1 MSLGIHSKVVRATHE
16 SFANN
21 ILQFQIPQFQEN
33 MKPLTPKIT
42 MFSNLF
48 QRITKP
54 YRFLLLSLITI
65 VLCITL
71 PFIPK
76 AISQNTCNLTELN
89 KFQDKNNNRSLEILT
104 TCRNSLDDSPEKAE
118 VLRRLALIAYD
129 RVDSNAG
136 IQSGTRAERIQGI
149 ESLLQESLDLGKK
162 LNNPKLVSNANYS
175 LAQLKIRELDR
186 LGRMPIETDQSPQVN
201 LQNALDLQTQIAAT
215 LQKFRDSEGIQ
226 AIPTS
231 PNPATLEPLDNLE
244 QLQPKLYQ
252 ARLLIDY
259 LPKLY
264 SLVSKQNK
272 AIVTAQITQANDI
285 RNLIQEGVPLA
296 KNESKNEPNP
306 AEAEVKKLEQTM
318 IAWTQDLV
326 NLLQTIPQNLQ
337 ISQSSNADSLAL
349 NIYHATTLRRFK
361 PIAEGIHQHE
371 TDRQALQESLYLKTR
386 SQTQQP
392 SNKLNQPT
400 QKSLTK
406 PTYQSLFPI
415 ALQTEV
421 QKFYS
426 SANSDAANL
435 LIQTIDSLRK
445 AQLNKPEESLKAR
458 LKRNEIQA
466 INALSSLYEDAG
478 QSDVAASLINEQA
491 LLNAD
496 TLNSP
501 EISGLL
507 YGRAARIK
515 LQQVRNQLKQSANQ
529 PANSNQ
535 TQQASRAALGL
546 SETAIKRIELVRG
559 ELVSLSTD
567 LQYNYR
573 DSVEPIYRDNI
584 ELQLLQPNPDLKTIL
599 ERVESLKIAEIH
611 NYFREP
617 CIETKVE
624 LDQFITQKLSS
635 FDKGNANS
643 IALIYTILQNDRLEI
658 ITKLPNQSGLHR
670 YQSIVNR
677 NQLNTT
683 ARNLKIHLQ
692 NNTIASANIEAA
704 QIYQWIFNAKN
715 TRTQTALAASLPE
728 NTTLVM
734 VLDGSLREIPM
745 NALYDSQRQEYLIDR
760 YAIAISPGLKLFEPQ
775 TIQRPSIL
783 FSGQTQFPQGFQT
796 LPDSQDELDRL
807 TALLPPQKV
816 LIDTNADRYQPLTLD
831 NFRQLVAREPFN
843 IVHLSTHA
851 SFSSQQ
857 ENTFIAM
864 GNGRI
869 TTDQFSEVLRQRTRT
884 RSEAIELLIL
894 SACETVAG
902 DDRAALGLAGMAIR
916 SGARSTL
923 ASLWSINASV
933 TTDVIIDFYE
943 GLFKDNLSKAN
954 ALRNAQLKLK
964 KQGASLSEW
973 SPYVIV
979 GNWL

>member
-1 MSLGIHSKVVRATHE
+1 
-16 SFANN
+16 
-21 ILQFQIPQFQEN
+21 
-33 MKPLTPKIT
+33 
-42 MFSNLF
+42 MFSKLF
-48 QRITKP
+48 QRIPKAD
-54 YRFLLLSLITI
+54 RFLLLSLITI

-71 PFIPK
+71 PFIPT
-76 AISQNTCNLTELN
+76 AISQPTCNLTELN
-89 KFQDKNNNRSLEILT
+89 KFQDKNNNRSFEILT
-104 TCRNSLDDSPEKAE
+104 TCRNTLPDSPEKAE
-118 VLRRLALIAYD
+118 VLRRLAFIAYD
-129 RVDSNAG
+129 RVDSKAV
-136 IQSGTRAERIQGI
+136 IQSGTRVERIQAI
-149 ESLLQESLDLGKK
+149 ESLLKESLELGKK
-162 LNNPKLVSNANYS
+162 LNDPKLIRDAHYS
-175 LAQLKIRELDR
+175 LAQLKTRELNRLDR
-186 LGRMPIETDQSPQVN
+186 TPTETDSSLQMN
-201 LQNALDLQTQIAAT
+201 LQKALDLQAQITAT
-215 LQKFRDSEGIQ
+215 LQEFRDSERTPGIQ
-226 AIPTS
+226 SLS
-231 PNPATLEPLDNLE
+231 PSPAKPSLENADAQIE

-264 SLVSKQNK
+264 TLVSTQNN
-272 AIVTAQITQANDI
+272 AIVDDQINQAQDI
-285 RNLIQEGVPLA
+285 KDLLRQGRPLPKIQ
-296 KNESKNEPNP
+296 PNP
-306 AEAEVKKLEQTM
+306 AEAEVKKLEKTM
-318 IAWTQDLV
+318 IDWTQDLV
-326 NLLQTIPQNLQ
+326 NLLQTLPTDLQ
-337 ISQSSNADSLAL
+337 RTQSSTSSAESLAL
-349 NIYHATTLRRFK
+349 NIYHATTLRRLK

-371 TDRQALQESLYLKTR
+371 TDRQALQDRFYRATLK
-386 SQTQQP
+386 QTQQP
-392 SNKLNQPT
+392 SSN
-400 QKSLTK
+400 K

-415 ALQTEV
+415 ALQT
-421 QKFYS
+421 QIQTLYS
-426 SANSDAANL
+426 NANSDAANL
-435 LIQTIDSLRK
+435 LIQTIDRLRK
-445 AQLNKPEESLKAR
+445 AQLNQPEESIKSR
-458 LKRNEIQA
+458 LKRNEVQA

-478 QSDVAASLINEQA
+478 QSEVAASLINEQA
-491 LLNAD
+491 LLSAD

-529 PANSNQ
+529 SANSTQ
-535 TQQASRAALGL
+535 TQQASRDALGL

-635 FDKGNANS
+635 LDAKGNANS

-658 ITKLPNQSGLHR
+658 ITKLPNQTGLRH
-670 YQSIVNR
+670 YQSSVQRSEINKIVRELKVDLQKNWT
-677 NQLNTT
+677 NDVNT
-683 ARNLKIHLQ
+683 K
-692 NNTIASANIEAA
+692 SA
-704 QIYQWIFNAKN
+704 QIHQWIFNAKD
-715 TRTQTALAASLPE
+715 TQTQAPLIDSLPE

-745 NALYDSQRQEYLIDR
+745 AALYDAGRQQYLIDR

-775 TIQRPSIL
+775 TIQKPSIL
-783 FSGQTQFPQGFQT
+783 FSGQTQFSNNLQA
-796 LPDSQDELDRL
+796 LPDSETELQQL
-807 TALLPPQKV
+807 TEILPPQKV
-816 LIDTNADRYQPLTLD
+816 LIDTNADRYQPPTLD
-831 NFRQLVAREPFN
+831 NFRDLVARNPFN

-857 ENTFIAM
+857 ENTFIVM
-864 GNGRI
+864 GDRNV
-869 TTDQFSEVLRQRTRT
+869 TTDQFSEVLRQRTRN

-894 SACETVAG
+894 SACQTVSG
-902 DDRAALGLAGMAIR
+902 DDRAALGLAGIAIR

-923 ASLWSINASV
+923 ASLWSINATV
-933 TTDVIIDFYE
+933 TAEVINDFYQ
-943 GLFKDNLSKAN
+943 GILKDNISKAN

-964 KQGASLSEW
+964 KNGADLPKW
-973 SPYVIV
+973 APYVIV

>member
-1 MSLGIHSKVVRATHE
+1 
-16 SFANN
+16 
-21 ILQFQIPQFQEN
+21 
-33 MKPLTPKIT
+33 
-42 MFSNLF
+42 MFSNFF

-71 PFIPK
+71 PLIPQT
-76 AISQNTCNLTELN
+76 ISQTTCDLTALN
-89 KFQDKNNNRSLEILT
+89 KFQDKNNNRSFEILT
-104 TCRNSLDDSPEKAE
+104 TCRNTLPDSPEKAE
-118 VLRRLALIAYD
+118 VLRSLALIAYD
-129 RVDSNAG
+129 RVDSNAAL
-136 IQSGTRAERIQGI
+136 QSGTRVERIKAI

-162 LNNPKLVSNANYS
+162 LNNPKLISNANYS

-186 LGRMPIETDQSPQVN
+186 LGRNPLETDQGSLMS
-201 LQNALDLQTQIAAT
+201 LQKTLDLQTEIAAT
-215 LQKFRDSEGIQ
+215 LQQFRDSENIQ
-226 AIPTS
+226 GSLES
-231 PNPATLEPLDNLE
+231 PSQLE
-244 QLQPKLYQ
+244 QLQPQLYQ

-264 SLVSKQNK
+264 TLVSTQNK
-272 AIVTAQITQANDI
+272 EIVKSQITQAKDI
-285 RNLIQEGVPLA
+285 ENLTQQGFSAP
-296 KNESKNEPNP
+296 KNAPNP
-306 AEAEVKKLEQTM
+306 TEIEVKKLEQTM
-318 IAWTQDLV
+318 IDWTQDLI
-326 NLLQTIPQNLQ
+326 NLLQAIPPKLQANLPANSPANLPE
-337 ISQSSNADSLAL
+337 SQSSASEADSLAL
-349 NIYHATTLRRFK
+349 NIYHATTLRRLK
-361 PIAEGIHQHE
+361 PIAEGIHQYE
-371 TDRQALQESLYLKTR
+371 TDRQANQEELYFATR
-386 SQTQQP
+386 SQP
-392 SNKLNQPT
+392 
-400 QKSLTK
+400 QKSSPNQSSSPRKTTK

-421 QKFYS
+421 QTLYS
-426 SANSDAANL
+426 SANQDAANL
-435 LIQTIDSLRK
+435 LINTIDRLRK
-445 AQLNKPEESLKAR
+445 AQLGKPEDALKAR

-466 INALSSLYEDAG
+466 INALSSLYEDQG
-478 QSDVAASLINEQA
+478 QSEVAASLINEQA

-515 LQQVRNQLKQSANQ
+515 LQQIRNQLKQST
-529 PANSNQ
+529 NSSQ
-535 TQQASRAALGL
+535 TEQASRIALGL

-624 LDQFITQKLSS
+624 LDQFITQKLSD
-635 FDKGNANS
+635 FDTNSNPKSNPKGQSNS

-658 ITKLPNQSGLHR
+658 ITKLPNKAGLHR
-670 YQSIVNR
+670 YQSIVTR
-677 NQLNTT
+677 EQ
-683 ARNLKIHLQ
+683 I
-692 NNTIASANIEAA
+692 NNTAHKLKKHLIDDKPELANSDSS
-704 QIYQWIFNAKN
+704 QIHQWIFNAKN
-715 TRTQTALAASLPE
+715 TQTQAPLADSLPE

-745 NALYDSQRQEYLIDR
+745 NALYDPQRQQYLIDR

-775 TIQRPSIL
+775 SIQRPSIL
-783 FSGQTQFPQGFQT
+783 FSGQTQFFQDFQA
-796 LPDSQDELDRL
+796 LPDSQNELDRL
-807 TALLPPQKV
+807 TAFLPPQKV

-857 ENTFIAM
+857 EETFIAM
-864 GNGRI
+864 GDKRI
-869 TTDQFSEVLRQRTRT
+869 TTDQFSEALRQRSRT

-894 SACETVAG
+894 SACDTVAG
-902 DDRAALGLAGMAIR
+902 DNRAALGLAGMAIR

-923 ASLWSINASV
+923 ASLWKIDASV
-933 TTDVIIDFYE
+933 TTDVIIDFYQ
-943 GLFKDNLSKAN
+943 GIFKDNLSKAN
-954 ALRNAQLKLK
+954 ALRNAQLKRK
-964 KQGASLSEW
+964 QQGAKLPEW